1 VPGQTDEPLECSD
14 VEPGPAPARLLT
26 RVQYENTVLDLLG
39 DTGEPARNFPVENVV
54 LGFENNAEVHIASP
68 LLVEAHM
75 NAAAEIAARAVEA
88 RLDVLAPCA
97 ASDDA
102 GMLECG
108 RAFID
113 SIGLRAFRRPIE
125 AAEAELFQDLFTRS
139 LPLGYPGAVRLVLEA
154 VLQSP
159 QFLYRVDS
167 LGAPAPTEETG
178 AVLVG
183 PYETAS
189 RLAYFL
195 YGSMPDDELLA
206 AAARS
211 ELGTAEQVEA
221 QARRMLDDTRTRAM
235 VADFFRQWLDL
246 GRLAVAAR
254 DPGSDAIDPAT
265 VSLDLRGSL
274 ARYVDS
280 VFWDQGGTL
289 ADLLVSP
296 TVWVNKRLAD
306 AFGLSHS
313 ASDEATFIAV
323 EQPDTRAGLLT
334 QPGLMA
340 LLAHADQSSP
350 VQRGVFVREHIL
362 CERIPDP
369 PPTVDN
375 SPPDPDPG
383 ATTRERFKVHTEE
396 PVCQSCHRLI
406 DPIGFGFEEYDHL
419 GRYRETENGSPIDAS
434 GEVIESADPALDGP
448 FEGARELAERL
459 AASPRVKSCL
469 VTHFYR
475 FAMGRL
481 EEEADRCSLEQV
493 TETFTASEGDLRELL
508 VALTLTDAFRY
519 RRPFG
524 GTP

>member
-1 VPGQTDEPLECSD
+1 
-14 VEPGPAPARLLT
+14 
-26 RVQYENTVLDLLG
+26 
-39 DTGEPARNFPVENVV
+39 
-54 LGFENNAEVHIASP
+54 
-68 LLVEAHM
+68 
-75 NAAAEIAARAVEA
+75 
-88 RLDVLAPCA
+88 
-97 ASDDA
+97 
-102 GMLECG
+102 
-108 RAFID
+108 
-113 SIGLRAFRRPIE
+113 
-125 AAEAELFQDLFTRS
+125 
-139 LPLGYPGAVRLVLEA
+139 
-154 VLQSP
+154 
-159 QFLYRVDS
+159 
-167 LGAPAPTEETG
+167 
-178 AVLVG
+178 
-183 PYETAS
+183 
-189 RLAYFL
+189 
-195 YGSMPDDELLA
+195 
-206 AAARS
+206 
-211 ELGTAEQVEA
+211 
-221 QARRMLDDTRTRAM
+221 M

-419 GRYRETENGSPIDAS
+419 GRYRETENGSPIDVS